1 MIRESLIVLFAFAA
15 LASLALPSFAE
26 TPPLAPAT
34 CSASA
39 MLETIAP
46 PAPPAPL
53 FLTGTCSGICSTPSC
68 LGAPVGSP
76 CTKPFSGAPGVCEFS
91 GRVCSPGN
99 QHCGCF

>member
-1 MIRESLIVLFAFAA
+1 MHRRNLVALFALAA
-15 LASLALPSFAE
+15 LARLALPSLAE

-34 CSASA
+34 CSAPA
-39 MLETIAP
+39 MLESLAP

-53 FLTGTCSGICSTPSC
+53 FLTGTCSSVCSVPSC

-76 CTKPFSGAPGVCEFS
+76 CIKPFSGALGVCEFS